1 MESSM
6 SASLKILLFISS
18 FLGSAALAAELPDA
32 GRLLKEN
39 TPPTSFSPQQTIP
52 PLHKPLSPKVPA
64 RNGTRVMVSGFIFT
78 GNTLFSSSELTA
90 LMSGSIGKEMTLTE
104 LNAAAAAITN
114 KYRNRGCFLASVF
127 FPPQSIKPG
136 MPLVIEVIE
145 GLLDTIE
152 MVTVPVKTRTPV
164 NLLKSYASHLPSGR
178 PVEDGALTSMV
189 MRINELPNISSRIML
204 EPGSTPG
211 TTKATLEVT
220 EGKPYSFALDMDN
233 YGNDATGNNR
243 AGGTLDLYSPLHL
256 GDQLTLHLQS
266 STTGELKNARAN
278 FTIPVMSCGTKIG
291 VDYNFVT
298 YKLGGSFKTL
308 NADGNAQ
315 NLSLSITHPFIHR
328 RNLILNATVAGEGK
342 LLDDRIENPLSRN
355 QRRTA
360 SWQLGLAGL
369 QMDRF
374 SGGGSTSFSFGLTGG
389 SLDIT
394 DPETLLTDQSSS
406 GLHTNGN
413 YSKLNLSM
421 ARTQTIQNGLSLYM
435 SCYGQWSGKNLNSSE
450 QLSLGG
456 PSAIRAWQTGESY
469 ADKGV
474 IATVEFRYQFGGIGE
489 LPGKVQA
496 IAFADHGYAELHA
509 NPLPD
514 AGTNTRN
521 LTGAGIGVT
530 WLDANNYSLQATC
543 AWKVQGETTP
553 ENSPMIFV
561 QAVKRF

>member
-1 MESSM
+1 M
-6 SASLKILLFISS
+6 SASLKMLLFFSP
-18 FLGSAALAAELPDA
+18 FLATAAIAADLPDA

-39 TPPTSFSPQQTIP
+39 TPPTSITPRQTIS
-52 PLHKPLSPKVPA
+52 PLEKKVTTEKQVLD
-64 RNGTRVMVSGFIFT
+64 GTRVMVSGFRFT
-78 GNTLFSSSELTA
+78 GNTLFTSSELSA
-90 LMSGSIGKEMTLTE
+90 IMSGSIGKEMTFTE
-104 LNAAAAAITN
+104 LNSAAAAITS
-114 KYRNRGCFLASVF
+114 KYRNRGFVLASVF

-136 MPLVIEVIE
+136 MPLVIEVVE
-145 GLLDTIE
+145 GILETIE
-152 MVTVPVKTRTPV
+152 IKTIPEKTRTPV
-164 NLLKSYASHLPSGR
+164 RVLKNYASHLPAGR

-189 MRINELPNISSRIML
+189 MRTNELPNISSRIML
-204 EPGSTPG
+204 EPGSIPG

-220 EGKPYSFALDMDN
+220 EGNPYSFALDMDN

-256 GDQLTLHLQS
+256 GDQLSMHLQS

-278 FTIPVMSCGTKIG
+278 YTIPVMSYGTKIG

-298 YKLGGSFKTL
+298 YKLGGLFKTL
-308 NADGNAQ
+308 NADGDVH
-315 NLSLSITHPFIHR
+315 NLSLSITHPLIRR

-342 LLDDRIENPLSRN
+342 LLDDRIENPQSRN

-360 SWQLGLAGL
+360 SCQIGLAGL
-369 QMDRF
+369 QMDKVF
-374 SGGGSTSFSFGLTGG
+374 GGGSTSFSLGLVRGN
-389 SLDIT
+389 LDIT
-394 DPETLLTDQSSS
+394 DQETLLSDQSSS
-406 GLHTNGN
+406 GLHTNGS

-421 ARTQTIQNGLSLYM
+421 ARTQTIHNRLSLYI
-435 SCYGQWSGKNLNSSE
+435 SGYGQWSGKNLNSSE

-456 PSAIRAWQTGESY
+456 PGAIRAWQIGESY
-469 ADKGV
+469 ADNGV
-474 IATVEFRYQFGGIGE
+474 IATAEFRYQFEGIGK

-509 NPLPD
+509 NPIND

>member
-1 MESSM
+1 M
-6 SASLKILLFISS
+6 SALLKKLVFISL
-18 FLGSAALAAELPDA
+18 FLGSAALAADLPDA

-39 TPPTSFSPQQTIP
+39 TPPAAINPRETLP
-52 PLHKPLSPKVPA
+52 PLEKKVTSEEQV
-64 RNGTRVMVSGFIFT
+64 RDGSRVMVSGFIFT
-78 GNTLFSSSELTA
+78 GNTLFSGSELA
-90 LMSGSIGKEMTLTE
+90 SLMSSSIGKEMTLAE
-104 LNAAAAAITN
+104 LNSAAAAITN
-114 KYRNRGCFLASVF
+114 KYRDKGCFLASVF
-127 FPPQSIKPG
+127 FPPQSIQPG
-136 MPLVIEVIE
+136 MPLVIEVVEGILDKIE
-145 GLLDTIE
+145 IE
-152 MVTVPVKTRTPV
+152 TVPEKTRTPTG
-164 NLLKSYASHLPSGR
+164 LLKSYASHLPTGK

-189 MRINELPNISSRIML
+189 MKTNELPNISSRITL
-204 EPGSTPG
+204 EPGSRPG

-256 GDQLTLHLQS
+256 GDQLALHLQS
-266 STTGELKNARAN
+266 STTGELQNARAN
-278 FTIPVMSCGTKIG
+278 YTIPVMSYGTKIG

-298 YKLGGSFKTL
+298 YKLGGPFKTL
-308 NADGNAQ
+308 NAEGNAH
-315 NLSLSITHPFIHR
+315 NLTLSITHPLVRR
-328 RNLILNATVAGEGK
+328 RNLILNAKAAGEGK
-342 LLDDRIENPLSRN
+342 LLDDKIQNPQSRN
-355 QRRTA
+355 QRHTA
-360 SWQLGLAGL
+360 ALQLGLAGV

-374 SGGGSTSFSFGLTGG
+374 SGGGSTSFSFGVAAGN
-389 SLDIT
+389 LDINDT
-394 DPETLLTDQSSS
+394 ETLLTDLSSS
-406 GLHTNGN
+406 GLHTNGS

-421 ARTQTIQNGLSLYM
+421 ARTQTIHNALSLYM
-435 SCYGQWSGKNLNSSE
+435 GCYGQWSSKNLNSSE

-456 PSAIRAWQTGESY
+456 PGAIRAWQIGESY
-469 ADKGV
+469 ADNGV
-474 IATVEFRYQFGGIGE
+474 IATAEFRYQFEGIGK

-509 NPLPD
+509 NPIND